1 MSHYNTTIAVKPRNL
16 KSINISQFSKDVNSA
31 FIKADFS
38 NLDLDASIEEYESIM
53 RDTLDMH
60 APLKCKVKQVRAS
73 NPWFNDEIRSARKV
87 RRQLE
92 HKWMRS
98 RLEVDRQEFCKQRR
112 IVNKLVDKANT
123 AYYSGQ
129 VDDCKGDQ
137 GKLFKIVNTLLH
149 KSKGRECVLPT
160 RKSDRELADKFSN
173 YFYEKKSKYSRFV
186 WSLSGSFVCCFGSK
200 FAPPLCV

>member
-1 MSHYNTTIAVKPRNL
+1 MLIQV
-16 KSINISQFSKDVNSA
+16 

-60 APLKCKVKQVRAS
+60 APLKCKVKKVRAS

-92 HKWMRS
+92 RKWMRS

-112 IVNKLVDKANT
+112 IVNKLVDKAET
-123 AYYSGQ
+123 AYYSAQ

-160 RKSDRELADKFSN
+160 RKSDRELADTFSN
-173 YFYEKKSKYSRFV
+173 YFYEKKIKIFAVCLVPLRIIRLLLWKQV
-186 WSLSGSFVCCFGSK
+186 CTPSLCLNLQVRMRLK
-200 FAPPLCV
+200 Q